1 MDTKNNLILT
11 SIPANEL
18 VDAIAT
24 KVAEQL
30 AQQPTP
36 KETKEY
42 LTRNEVAEKLNISLV
57 TLHRYTVAGKLTSV
71 KYGNRV
77 VYATKDVQDFITKN
91 EVKWKV

>member
-11 SIPANEL
+11 NIPANEL

-30 AQQPTP
+30 AQQPAP
-36 KETKEY
+36 KEVKEY
-42 LTRNEVAEKLNISLV
+42 LTRNEVAE
-57 TLHRYTVAGKLTSV
+57 KLTSV

-77 VYATKDVQDFITKN
+77 VYAAKDVQDFLTKN
-91 EVKWKV
+91 AVKWKICLKLR